1 MNPVTN
7 TGSGLIVPIPAN
19 SPDPMPIVPVDYP
32 PPKPPI
38 RNYRKKG
45 VTSVPSVSESSKHFV
60 NREADSLSGG
70 QKVKLNYA
78 DMIEPKLC
86 QTKGCSFFG
95 SFENDSYC
103 SKCFRESQLV
113 VQARV

>member
-1 MNPVTN
+1 M
-7 TGSGLIVPIPAN
+7 VPIPVN

-32 PPKPPI
+32 PPKAPI

-45 VTSVPSVSESSKHFV
+45 VTSVPSESESSKHFV
-60 NREADSLSGG
+60 NREGVEPPGG
-70 QKVKLNYA
+70 QKVKLNFPV
-78 DMIEPKLC
+78 MIEPKLC

-103 SKCFRESQLV
+103 SKCYRESQRV
-113 VQARV
+113 VQASRV